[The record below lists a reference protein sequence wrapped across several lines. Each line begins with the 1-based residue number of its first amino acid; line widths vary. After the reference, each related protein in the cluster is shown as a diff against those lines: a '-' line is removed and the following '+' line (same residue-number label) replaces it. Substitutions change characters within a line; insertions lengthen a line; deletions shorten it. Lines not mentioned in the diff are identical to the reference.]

1 MIHSGEN
8 PFKCEFCPKSFKQ
21 IANLKSH
28 HRVHTGEKPFQCQI
42 CHKHFRHSTTH
53 ARHLMI
59 HTGEN
64 PFPCEFC
71 PKRFKQ
77 LVNLKRHHRVH
88 TGEKPFQYKLCHKHF
103 GYLSGLHR
111 HLKLSKSHA
120 ETIAKAESSESGDS
134 CIAEDTALE
143 ALDTAAT
150 AETCT
155 DEDEMPLPRAMTEI
169 SKGTTK
175 ELNEPPKL
183 SATEYQC
190 EHCSKVCK
198 SASGFTKHQTSH
210 FAHTCRFCG
219 KVFCSTDTLQDHLS
233 EIHPDQLEKLPFS
246 CRYCSMCF
254 PTELALQG
262 HVESSHSTSTTKYMC
277 EWCGRSVQKYYLPEH
292 YRIHQQVPHECK
304 LCGKV
309 FKAPTY
315 LKRHIR
321 RCHKH

>member
-1 MIHSGEN
+1 MKRHRRVHTGEKPFQCQVCHKHFGHSSTLRYHLRIHTGEK
-8 PFKCEFCPKSFKQ
+8 PFQCEFCPKSFKQ
-21 IANLKSH
+21 IANLKAH
-28 HRVHTGEKPFQCQI
+28 HRVHTGEKPFQC
-42 CHKHFRHSTTH
+42 
-53 ARHLMI
+53 
-59 HTGEN
+59 
-64 PFPCEFC
+64 EFC
-71 PKRFKQ
+71 PKSFNRSAH
-77 LVNLKRHHRVH
+77 LKSHHRVH
-88 TGEKPFQYKLCHKHF
+88 TGGKPFQCKLCHKHF
-103 GYLSGLHR
+103 GYLRTLYR
-111 HLKLSKSHA
+111 HLKSKSHA
-120 ETIAKAESSESGDS
+120 ETLAKAENVQSSESGDS

-143 ALDTAAT
+143 ALDIAAT
-150 AETCT
+150 AETCA
-155 DEDEMPLPRAMTEI
+155 DDDEMPLPRTMT
-169 SKGTTK
+169 
-175 ELNEPPKL
+175 PKL

-198 SASGFTKHQTSH
+198 SASGFTKHQISH

-233 EIHPDQLEKLPFS
+233 KIHPDQLEKLPFS

-309 FKAPTY
+309 FKAPSY